1 MGKNKVE
8 SEELKKDLTAY
19 IGGSG
24 FATSIICGELD
35 PLTSPF
41 DPKNPLVFATG
52 PLTGTMVPM
61 ASRHVVAAKSPLTGM
76 WGEADSGGFWA
87 TELKFAGFDAVIVRG
102 ASATPT
108 YLWIHD
114 GEAEIKKAE
123 ELTGLSTYETE
134 NELKKIHGK
143 KTKVASIGPAG
154 ENLVKYALVAND
166 GGRMAGR
173 TGMGAVMGSKKL
185 KAIAVNGGKQVEVS
199 DPNYLKELRQQITDH
214 LRERPGVKTLST
226 VGTGANLERFLDM
239 GNLPLK
245 NWALDMW
252 SRESVQAIS
261 KIKIMEKIP
270 TKRKACFNCP
280 VACGM
285 EIMCGGSEGHGPEY
299 ETLAALGSLCL
310 IDNPDDVIMGND
322 LCNRY
327 GIDTIETGA
336 TVAMAMECYEK
347 GILTEKDLGMKLE
360 WGNGKALAEII
371 PLIARREGF
380 GNTLAEGVKGAAEK
394 IGGQAP
400 EFAMHVRGASIP
412 MHDPR
417 VQPLKGLSYATL
429 PMGAYH
435 GKGGSGF
442 VGEKISANSQ
452 HESVNEVI
460 WRQNMSEIVDCLVMC
475 SFAFEDWA
483 GALPLDYIPKL
494 LLAVTGWVVKIN
506 DLYEVGGRIFGMKR
520 KFIEK
525 IGIRKGDEQIPKR
538 FEEVPRVRKEVKNVF
553 DVKPMLRP
561 YYEARGWKSA

>member
-1 MGKNKVE
+1 MRY
-8 SEELKKDLTAY
+8 EELRKDLMAH

-24 FATSIICGELD
+24 FATRIICEEMD
-35 PLTSPF
+35 PLTPPL
-41 DPKNPLVFATG
+41 DPKNTLVFATG
-52 PLTGTMVPM
+52 PLTGTMTPM
-61 ASRHVVAAKSPLTGM
+61 ASRYVVAAKSPLTGM
-76 WGEADSGGFWA
+76 WGESDSGGFWA
-87 TELKFAGFDAVIVRG
+87 AELKFAGFDAVIISG
-102 ASATPT
+102 ASPTPV

-114 GEAEIKKAE
+114 GEAEIKDAE
-123 ELTGLSTYETE
+123 NLSGLSTYETE
-134 NELKKIHGK
+134 SELKKTHGK
-143 KTKVASIGPAG
+143 KAKVASIGPAG
-154 ENLVKYALVAND
+154 ENLVKYALIAND

-185 KAIAVNGGKQVEVS
+185 KAVAVNGAKQVEIS
-199 DPNYLKELRQQITDH
+199 DHNYLRELRQQISDY
-214 LRERPGVKTLST
+214 LGERPGVKTLST

-245 NWALDMW
+245 NWSLDLW
-252 SRESVQAIS
+252 NRESVQAIS

-270 TKRKACFNCP
+270 TKRKACFNCT

-285 EIMCGGSEGHGPEY
+285 EITCGGSEGHGPEY

-310 IDNPDDVIMGND
+310 IDDPNDVIVGND
-322 LCNRY
+322 LCNKY

-336 TVAMAMECYEK
+336 TIAMAMECYEK
-347 GILTEKDLGMKLE
+347 GILAEKDLGMKLE

-371 PLIARREGF
+371 SMIARREGF
-380 GNTLAEGVKGAAEK
+380 GKVLAEGVRGAAEK

-442 VGEKISANSQ
+442 VGEKISAKSPND
-452 HESVNEVI
+452 SVNEVI

-483 GALPLDYIPKL
+483 GSLPLEYIPKL
-494 LLAVTGWVVKIN
+494 LLAVTGHEIKIN
-506 DLYEVGGRIFGMKR
+506 ELYEIGNKIFGMKR
-520 KFIEK
+520 EFIER
-525 IGIRKGDEQIPKR
+525 IGVKDSDEQIPKR
-538 FEEVPRVRKEVKNVF
+538 FAEVPRVRKEVKNVF
-553 DVKPMLRP
+553 SVEPMLRP
-561 YYEARGWKSA
+561 YYEARGWKDAQIR